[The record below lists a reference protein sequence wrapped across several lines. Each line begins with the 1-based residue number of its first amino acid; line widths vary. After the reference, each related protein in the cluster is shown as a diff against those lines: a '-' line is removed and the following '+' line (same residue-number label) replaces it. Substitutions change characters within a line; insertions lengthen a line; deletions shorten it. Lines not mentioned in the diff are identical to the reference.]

1 MHAGMLLGQLL
12 AAFQLSLPR
21 VHIPP
26 RMPTNTRPS
35 STATVL
41 PIINAPKKSRKC
53 RLAARDGRIRI
64 AGLVSSTV
72 GYERPIMT
80 KLATD
85 RGGCCRRAEVPAR
98 PDSIN
103 EEVS

>member
-1 MHAGMLLGQLL
+1 MHAGMLLGQQL

-26 RMPTNTRPS
+26 RMPTNTRPN

-41 PIINAPKKSRKC
+41 PIINAPNRRRKC

-64 AGLVSSTV
+64 VALVPSTD
-72 GYERPIMT
+72 GYERPMT

-85 RGGCCRRAEVPAR
+85 REDAAGGQRCRPAQ
-98 PDSIN
+98 IQ
-103 EEVS
+103 